1 MSWQRGEER
10 GGSQETALLNLLHAV
25 QGYMSEK
32 TKRAWPG
39 DGALPEF
46 TSVDGPPT
54 RRQAQDQ
61 ANELLSRLPFPGI
74 AVADGIVR
82 LWYGDEA
89 QPVLELEPIRTENV
103 PG

>member
-25 QGYMSEK
+25 QGYMTEK

-46 TSVDGPPT
+46 TSVDGPLT
-54 RRQAQDQ
+54 RRQAEEH
-61 ANELLSRLPFPGI
+61 ANELLSRLPLPGFAI
-74 AVADGIVR
+74 EDGVIR
-82 LWYGDEA
+82 LWYGDGAE
-89 QPVLELEPIRTENV
+89 PVLELEPIPDLRAT
-103 PG
+103 